1 MLRGEACTFSRYHS
15 FQKKSLEFSWNFLA
29 SLRDNV
35 ALLVV
40 VDVKLEASGK
50 ISSSKEKVPLAREST
65 GGETLDRCL
74 NNPLDSDDGVA
85 RGAAPVDETGKVARL
100 VVANTHLLFNPKRG
114 DVKMAQLMLL
124 TQSVER

>member
-1 MLRGEACTFSRYHS
+1 M
-15 FQKKSLEFSWNFLA
+15 
-29 SLRDNV
+29 
-35 ALLVV
+35 

-50 ISSSKEKVPLAREST
+50 SGKISSSERSKKKLPLSRETAR
-65 GGETLDRCL
+65 GETSDRCVH
-74 NNPLDSDDGVA
+74 NTLDSDDGVA
-85 RGAAPVDETGKVARL
+85 RGAAPVDETQKVARL